1 MTRLLRAELLRL
13 RSRKLT
19 WIALAGVL
27 LVVGLTQIAVY
38 TSVRPLTATEQ
49 AQAQVQFQQAQQ
61 EYERDK
67 DRNEQDVQDCM
78 AQGSPREQCE
88 YVPRLEDFA
97 QRTVSSFK
105 EMADLSVTVAAFV
118 SALGLLLLS
127 ASVVGAEFSSGAM
140 SNWLSFIPERTKVY
154 TAKLVGLLLGG
165 VAATVLVTALAIG
178 LTVLLTRIAGADVT
192 SVRPVLATGAR
203 GLLLAV
209 IAVVVGFTLAMLT
222 RHTIAAAGAVLGY
235 LFLSFVLQIVMGA
248 LPGLQAVKR
257 LQPEYNALAV
267 LQHGYHYV
275 DYVNVQGPNGQYD
288 YTETP
293 HVITF
298 GASSLYWAVVLVVLL
313 AVSYLAFRRRDLN

>member
-1 MTRLLRAELLRL
+1 MIRLLRAELLRL

-19 WIALAGVL
+19 WIALAAVL

-49 AQAQVQFQQAQQ
+49 AQAQGQFQQAQR
-61 EYERDK
+61 EYEQNK

-78 AQGSPREQCE
+78 AQGHPREDCD
-88 YVPRLEDFA
+88 YAPKLEEFA
-97 QRTVSSFK
+97 QRTVSTFE
-105 EMADLSVTVAAFV
+105 EMATLSVTVTAFV

-127 ASVVGAEFSSGAM
+127 ASMVGAEFSSGAM
-140 SNWLSFIPERTKVY
+140 SNWLTFIPTRTRVY
-154 TAKLVGLLLGG
+154 VSKLLSLLLGG
-165 VAATVLVTALAIG
+165 VAATAVVTALAIG
-178 LTVLLTRIAGADVT
+178 LSALLTRIAGADVT
-192 SVRPVLATGAR
+192 SVGAAAATGGR
-203 GLLLAV
+203 GLLLAA

-248 LPGLQAVKR
+248 PPSLQAIKK
-257 LQPEYNALAV
+257 LQPELNALAV
-267 LQHGYHYV
+267 LDHGYRYV
-275 DYVNVQGPNGQYD
+275 DYVNTMGPDGQYN

-298 GASSLYWAVVLVVLL
+298 GESSLYWAVVLLVLL
-313 AVSYLAFRRRDLN
+313 AASYLAFRRRDLS